1 LKRLKKQL
9 AGRALNK
16 STLESLMRQLLWM
29 GMVLAT
35 ICVVMGDAAPA
46 YAQESPPPEET
57 AGATATAETF
67 SVLRRDGQSANPL
80 TILSEVILVVLFLS
94 WVAVADWVN
103 RDSQIFNLGYKKWNP
118 IVFFPFALLAILLI
132 FLPVPPWARWVV
144 LLMALIATFTP
155 YVVVHNRRV
164 EPHQTVLTGNWWRH
178 VFASMMGKVGVKVRS
193 ERMAEYEKGAA
204 VDLVAMGAA
213 GPNEDN
219 ANLLIARQS
228 PGYLLA
234 KDLVADMVRRR
245 SDRALLEFGQQGVM
259 MRHEIDGVWH
269 NGEARDRESGDVML
283 AVLKTL
289 ANLNPKDRRTKQVG
303 QFAAKFE
310 GKQYLMPITTQG
322 VPTGERVVV
331 QRVTDKA
338 KPHTYDALGLR
349 EALKEQWSE
358 VMARD
363 NGFAVFSALPGGGL
377 TTMIN
382 ASLEETDR
390 LMRDFFAIEEVNHRE
405 HELQNIAVHTYDASK
420 GETPA
425 TIIPGLVR
433 LYPNV
438 YVCRDLVDAE
448 SATLLMNEVADDRLV
463 ITSIPAREAAEAL
476 LRLLQMKL
484 PQKQFASVV
493 TAVLYQRLIR
503 KLCPDC
509 KVGYTP
515 PAEVLK
521 KLGIPPGKVQQL
533 YRPPKPEEIE
543 EQKQVCQTCQGIGYY
558 GRTGVF
564 ELLMVNDQMREILA
578 KQPNL
583 DLLRKAA
590 RADGQR
596 SLQEE
601 GILLVAKGVT
611 SLQELQRVLK

>member
-1 LKRLKKQL
+1 
-9 AGRALNK
+9 
-16 STLESLMRQLLWM
+16 MRQVWWM
-29 GMVLAT
+29 GLVLAT
-35 ICVVMGDAAPA
+35 LFVAIGDVSSVYAQEPAPAPGAAAPA
-46 YAQESPPPEET
+46 GPAAPADGTGELTPEEQAELEAAVT
-57 AGATATAETF
+57 ETVQEMNLVQRIVMSILGPFLVAFLVLVWVRAG
-67 SVLRRDGQSANPL
+67 
-80 TILSEVILVVLFLS
+80 
-94 WVAVADWVN
+94 DWVN
-103 RDSQIFNLGYKKWNP
+103 RSSQIHGLGYRKWNP
-118 IVFFPFALLAILLI
+118 IVFFPFAIVGIGMFFAPVPHWARLLALTLT
-132 FLPVPPWARWVV
+132 
-144 LLMALIATFTP
+144 LMATLIP
-155 YVVVHNRRV
+155 YIVVHNKNV
-164 EPHQTVLTGNWWRH
+164 EPHQTVFTGTWWRYF
-178 VFASMMGKVGVKVRS
+178 FASLFGKVGVKVS
-193 ERMAEYEKGAA
+193 GERVAEYEKGAA
-204 VDLVAMGAA
+204 VDMIAMGAA

-245 SDRALLEFGQQGVM
+245 SDRALLEYGPQGVAL
-259 MRHEIDGVWH
+259 RHEVDGVWH

-303 QFAAKFE
+303 QFAAKYE
-310 GKQYLMPITTQG
+310 GKKYLMPLTTQG
-322 VPTGERVVV
+322 VPTGERVIV
-331 QRVTDKA
+331 QRLTDKA

-349 EALKEQWSE
+349 EALKDQWAE

-363 NGFAVFSALPGGGL
+363 NGFVIFSAMPGGGL
-377 TTMIN
+377 TTMMN

-420 GETPA
+420 GQTPA
-425 TIIPGLVR
+425 SIIPGLVR

-438 YVCRDLVDAE
+438 YVCRDLVDAA
-448 SATLLMNEVADDRLV
+448 SATLLMNEIADDRLI
-463 ITSIPAREAAEAL
+463 ITSMPAREAAEAL
-476 LRLLQMKL
+476 LRVLQLKL

-503 KLCPDC
+503 KLCSDC

-543 EQKQVCQTCQGIGYY
+543 EQKQVCQTCQGIGYF
-558 GRTGVF
+558 GRTGIF
-564 ELLMVNDQMREILA
+564 ELLMVTDQMREILA